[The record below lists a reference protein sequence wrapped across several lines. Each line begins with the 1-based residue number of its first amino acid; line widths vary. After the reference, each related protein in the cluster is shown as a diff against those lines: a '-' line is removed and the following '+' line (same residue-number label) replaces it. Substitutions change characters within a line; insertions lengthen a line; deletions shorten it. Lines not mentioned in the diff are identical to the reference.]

1 MSEAATTT
9 TAAPASAPAAGAAPA
24 PAAAESL
31 LSASAGAPAPAPSAV
46 APATGGADDLA
57 WLPEKH
63 RVNGADGQIDMAA
76 SAKKLGEAYGALSQ
90 KLGQP
95 PAVPANASEYSFDI
109 PDQFKDVAMDE
120 TMSAAFRERAH
131 KAGLSVEQYQFV
143 MGEYFSLVPEMLN
156 GAAQKTA
163 DQARSALQ
171 QVWGTETEYTAGVNA
186 AQRAMHGLPSGLA
199 EEAVQAGLGT
209 NPAFIKIMAALGKE
223 MREDRPPR
231 TGTASP
237 AADVDSL
244 MASEAYRDRKHP
256 QHAAVS
262 AQVRQYFE
270 QQNP

>member
-1 MSEAATTT
+1 MSEAVTT
-9 TAAPASAPAAGAAPA
+9 TAAAPAPASSAAPA

-31 LSASAGAPAPAPSAV
+31 LSASSGAPAAS
-46 APATGGADDLA
+46 APAAPAVGGADDMA
-57 WLPEKH
+57 WLPEKY

-76 SAKKLGEAYGALSQ
+76 STKKLGEGYAALTQ

-95 PAVPANASEYSFDI
+95 PAVPVNASEYSYDI

-171 QVWGTETEYTAGVNA
+171 QVWGTESEYTAGVSA

-223 MREDRPPR
+223 MREDRPPSS
-231 TGTASP
+231 GTASQ
-237 AADVDSL
+237 AANVDSL
-244 MASEAYRDRKHP
+244 MASDAYRDRKHP

-262 AQVRQYFE
+262 AQVRKFFE
-270 QQNP
+270 QQGA

>member
-9 TAAPASAPAAGAAPA
+9 AAAPAPASSAAPA

-31 LSASAGAPAPAPSAV
+31 LSASTGAPAAS
-46 APATGGADDLA
+46 APAAPAVGGADDLA

-109 PDQFKDVAMDE
+109 PEQYKDVAMDE

-171 QVWGTETEYTAGVNA
+171 QVWGTESEYTAGVSA

-231 TGTASP
+231 TGTAS
-237 AADVDSL
+237 AATNVDSL

-256 QHAAVS
+256 QHTAVS
-262 AQVRQYFE
+262 AQVRQFFE